1 MNAAIPSANTF
12 TYCGGWATAY
22 IVTHDVVLSTF
33 TAGPSPITHVLRQ
46 TIFSSTECSN
56 GGKMARAVLRARL
69 TSSAAL
75 NWACFWAVDGDGL
88 PDVATTVESD
98 G

>member
-1 MNAAIPSANTF
+1 MNAAISCANAF
-12 TYCGGWATAY
+12 AYYGGWATAY
-22 IVTHDVVLSTF
+22 IVTRDVVLSTF
-33 TAGPSPITHVLRQ
+33 TAGPPPITHVLRH
-46 TIFSSTECSN
+46 TILSSTECSN

-69 TSSAAL
+69 TSSAAM
-75 NWACFWAVDGDGL
+75 NWACFWAVVGDGL